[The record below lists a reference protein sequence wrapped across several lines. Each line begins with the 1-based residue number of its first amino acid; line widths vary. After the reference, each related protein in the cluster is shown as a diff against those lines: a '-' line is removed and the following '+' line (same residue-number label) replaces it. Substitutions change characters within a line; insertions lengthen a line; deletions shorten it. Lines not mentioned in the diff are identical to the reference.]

1 MEQVKCPRCGQP
13 VVAGSKFCINCGA
26 NLANQNTAD
35 NVLESQGSVS
45 DETRINVPHVAPV
58 TVTKVVETKQSG
70 ARYFKILVGVVVVL
84 FLGLGY
90 SLFCNIRQGNKID
103 ELTTTVDG
111 LKPTGE
117 EAFVRR
123 AKILLSEFN
132 KDVYEVMGEYQD
144 DAGSVTY
151 EMQQEAQEAQENFV
165 KENGQ
170 KYIDRIDKLIE
181 DAKKDYPYLL
191 YTAEVGQL
199 KQLSES
205 LKQMLGNTI
214 SVDEPVEEAVE
225 YLAADSD
232 TIVPIAEAADIAS
245 DAEYR

>member
-1 MEQVKCPRCGQP
+1 M
-13 VVAGSKFCINCGA
+13 VAGSKFCINCGA

-84 FLGLGY
+84 ILGLGY

-132 KDVYEVMGEYQD
+132 KDVYEVMGEYQSD

-151 EMQQEAQEAQENFV
+151 EMQQKAQEAQENFV

-214 SVDEPVEEAVE
+214 SVDEPVEEDVE
-225 YLAADSD
+225 CLAADSD
-232 TIVPIAEAADIAS
+232 SIVSIAEV
-245 DAEYR
+245 AEISSVDK